1 LSREPSTGQSWV
13 PINVFLTAICQPCL
27 MRIAAILTVAAGLM
41 GFAPVLHAAEEG
53 HHAKSE
59 SAKEGEPKKGKPG
72 TNVDMP
78 YLMAPMTGADGKLTG
93 YAYLSTRLTAST
105 EANALVVRDKLPF
118 IQDAMVRDV
127 NNTGI
132 AVADD
137 QEKVDVPAVEKRLLA
152 DAAKVMG
159 GGKVKLIT
167 VCTVHIAALHP
178 VQTPAR
184 DTPPE
189 QMIPAGTTPK
199 NPIKSRCE

>member
-1 LSREPSTGQSWV
+1 MVEQLKVEIGLEGASDIDDQ
-13 PINVFLTAICQPCL
+13 LAII
-27 MRIAAILTVAAGLM
+27 RN
-41 GFAPVLHAAEEG
+41 GFASLGRVAVPVFAASAAEEKEEA
-53 HHAKSE
+53 AK
-59 SAKEGEPKKGKPG
+59 KEGGAEGEAQKGKPG